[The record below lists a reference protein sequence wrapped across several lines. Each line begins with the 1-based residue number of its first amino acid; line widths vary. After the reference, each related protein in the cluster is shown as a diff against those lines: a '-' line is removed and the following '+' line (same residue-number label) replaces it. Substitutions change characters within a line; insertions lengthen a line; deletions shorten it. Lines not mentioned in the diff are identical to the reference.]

1 MHLSLITINIVI
13 SQKYFYC
20 TGKYYY
26 CTWKYYY
33 CTGKYNHCTGKYYY
47 CTGKY
52 YYVTGNIKNSCENII
67 IHIWKYHNVSSP
79 STSLLYQAKPTP
91 GMALSVHWFVR
102 HVFTS
107 SNTHLARLFVWA
119 ESHGLRRTKRP
130 QDCFNRNSLVQIST
144 LYVHKCIYRNP
155 NFEPLFIY
163 LSALSDNYAF

>member
-47 CTGKY
+47 YTGKY
-52 YYVTGNIKNSCENII
+52 YYVTGNIINSCENII

-79 STSLLYQAKPTP
+79 STLLLYQANPTP

-107 SNTHLARLFVWA
+107 SNTHSSNVWVCVMNAHCSAHPSGAFVCLGWVTWSPKDEETPRLF
-119 ESHGLRRTKRP
+119 
-130 QDCFNRNSLVQIST
+130 
-144 LYVHKCIYRNP
+144 
-155 NFEPLFIY
+155 
-163 LSALSDNYAF
+163 